1 MNLGE
6 GWNLKL
12 QGFSTLYSQVAINNQ
27 SRTDMLKKLFCM
39 DLDWQDFLRGLVRSR
54 PQVISIVIA
63 VKQKSA

>member
-39 DLDWQDFLRGLVRSR
+39 DLDWQDFYVVWLDRDHKLYL
-54 PQVISIVIA
+54 
-63 VKQKSA
+63 